1 MSSDVNVWLGDKV
14 QKLPIP
20 KKVVVLKVAKKCV
33 KCGYE
38 ASSVKDLMKH
48 LLLFEVTNKHVV
60 YTIMFYS
67 LSIYHDFRREI
78 DVLSVLK
85 LFH

>member
-1 MSSDVNVWLGDKV
+1 MSSDVNVWLGEQV

-20 KKVVVLKVAKKCV
+20 KKVVVLKVAKKCI

-48 LLLFEVTNKHVV
+48 LLVFEVN
-60 YTIMFYS
+60 IMHAQ
-67 LSIYHDFRREI
+67 LWLI
-78 DVLSVLK
+78 V
-85 LFH
+85 